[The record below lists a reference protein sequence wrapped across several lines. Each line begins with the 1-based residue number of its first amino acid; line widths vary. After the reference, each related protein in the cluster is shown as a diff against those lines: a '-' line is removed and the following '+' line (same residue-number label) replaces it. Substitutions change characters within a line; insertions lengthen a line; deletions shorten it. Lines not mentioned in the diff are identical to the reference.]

1 MQHKSLKNDIKNILS
16 IMKKIAIII
25 PTLNESENIHS
36 LVWAIQL
43 RIPKSTIFIVDDS
56 KDEKMKKVIGQK
68 KLKVEYFHRK
78 NSSGRGSAIIYGLK
92 KAIKKNK
99 YVIFIEM
106 DADFSHDPRELKRNI
121 NHFISNNLDLLIGSR
136 YLNDS
141 IIINWGIP
149 RRIFSYLANFLAR
162 NLINIDIKDFTNGF
176 RIYSLRAAKKITK
189 RCGNIGDGFIILSEI
204 IVVLKNNFYII
215 GEIKT
220 KFVNRVRGQ
229 SSVNLRLIILSF
241 VGLLKLFFIKSRLK

>member
-1 MQHKSLKNDIKNILS
+1 
-16 IMKKIAIII
+16 MKKIAIII

-36 LVWAIQL
+36 LVWAIQSM
-43 RIPKSTIFIVDDS
+43 IPKSTIYIVDDS
-56 KDEKMKKVIGQK
+56 KDEEMKRVIDQK
-68 KLKVEYFHRK
+68 KLKVEYFHRR

-99 YVIFIEM
+99 HEMFIEM
-106 DADFSHDPRELKRNI
+106 DADFSHNPKELKRNVKY
-121 NHFISNNLDLLIGSR
+121 FISNNLDLLIASR

-141 IIINWGIP
+141 TIINWGVS

-176 RIYSLRAAKKITK
+176 RIYSLRAAKKITN

-204 IVVLKNNFYII
+204 IVVLKNNFYTI

-229 SSVNLRLIILSF
+229 RSVNLKLIILSF
-241 VGLLKLFFIKSRLK
+241 VGLLKLFLIKSRLK

>member
-1 MQHKSLKNDIKNILS
+1 MLKNDIKNFVNN
-16 IMKKIAIII
+16 MRKIAIII

-36 LVWAIQL
+36 LVRAIKQRL
-43 RIPKSTIFIVDDS
+43 PKSTIFIVDDS
-56 KDEKMKKVIGQK
+56 KDEKMKKIIKQK
-68 KLKVEYFHRK
+68 KLKVEFFHRK

-99 YVIFIEM
+99 YQTFIEM
-106 DADFSHDPRELKRNI
+106 DADFSHDPKELRRNV
-121 NHFISNNLDLLIGSR
+121 NYFISNNLDLLIASR

-141 IIINWGIP
+141 AIINWSIS
-149 RRIFSYLANFLAR
+149 RRIFSYLANVLAR

-176 RIYSLRAAKKITK
+176 RIYSLRAVKKITS

-204 IVVLKNNFYII
+204 IVVLKNNLYKID
-215 GEIKT
+215 EIKT
-220 KFVNRVRGQ
+220 KFVNRTRGQ
-229 SSVNLRLIILSF
+229 SSVNLKLIILSF